1 MIMYCRFSIW
11 LDSKLRLQ
19 NDPILILEYFLWRGG
34 HEYAI
39 SNHYDRH
46 CVWEEVQQN
55 KRLNKYNHTVIDEQ
69 FAFYKADGLTRFN
82 ASDPKRLLS
91 SSMFLNPKLTNF
103 TFCLYQSFGQFR
115 SPHCMYIQHVFS
127 VETFADVPE
136 GSFIIREHSPMSNL
150 FSCLWFNEVDRFTS
164 RDQLSFAYTYMKLV
178 RSNPGKQ
185 FHLNMFKV
193 SFYHC

>member
-19 NDPILILEYFLWRGG
+19 NDPVLILEYFLWRGG

-55 KRLNKYNHTVIDEQ
+55 KKLNKYNHTAIDEQ

-82 ASDPKRLLS
+82 ASDPEKLLS
-91 SSMFLNPKLTNF
+91 SSMFFKSKTHKIYSFVHTKVLLSSGSPTACIFSMFFLLRLLQMFPKV
-103 TFCLYQSFGQFR
+103 
-115 SPHCMYIQHVFS
+115 H
-127 VETFADVPE
+127 
-136 GSFIIREHSPMSNL
+136 
-150 FSCLWFNEVDRFTS
+150 
-164 RDQLSFAYTYMKLV
+164 LSFESILLCQIFSLVYGSMK
-178 RSNPGKQ
+178 
-185 FHLNMFKV
+185 
-193 SFYHC
+193 